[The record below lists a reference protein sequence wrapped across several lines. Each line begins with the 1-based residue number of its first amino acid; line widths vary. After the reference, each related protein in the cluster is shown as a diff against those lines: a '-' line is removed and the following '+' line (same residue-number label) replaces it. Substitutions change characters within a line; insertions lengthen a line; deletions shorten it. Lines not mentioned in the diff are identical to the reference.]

1 MLRTSK
7 NLAQKHEKFRYLKRK
22 ARELP
27 KNRAENKIDKFN
39 KKAAMKANVD
49 YLKFGKTLF
58 FLGGLAMGIA
68 FESFMLYVR
77 SPPYS
82 ENYYD
87 FQRRKMMMVRFGDG
101 NTNNWELRMKRYKV
115 ELALK
120 SKELGIGVDEL
131 PESVVDEIE
140 DKVRLLRPHQFG
152 GADVEI
158 TKTADLPQFRG

>member
-1 MLRTSK
+1 
-7 NLAQKHEKFRYLKRK
+7 
-22 ARELP
+22 
-27 KNRAENKIDKFN
+27 
-39 KKAAMKANVD
+39 
-49 YLKFGKTLF
+49 
-58 FLGGLAMGIA
+58 
-68 FESFMLYVR
+68 
-77 SPPYS
+77 
-82 ENYYD
+82 
-87 FQRRKMMMVRFGDG
+87 MMVRFGDG